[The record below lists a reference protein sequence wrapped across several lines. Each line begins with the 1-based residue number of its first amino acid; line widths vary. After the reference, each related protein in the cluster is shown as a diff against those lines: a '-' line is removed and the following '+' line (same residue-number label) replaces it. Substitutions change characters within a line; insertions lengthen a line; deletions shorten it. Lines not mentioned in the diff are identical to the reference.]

1 MKHRKFGGLTPK
13 KPRFGRAP
21 PKPSDHAQSEATP
34 ISHFKDIWCVCRI
47 TLDSGHV
54 REGVLIGLNATH
66 ARVRFRE
73 KSLLSEK
80 VRIKTQRLRLDIPA
94 KLVWQNDFDA
104 EFAFT
109 RE

>member
-1 MKHRKFGGLTPK
+1 MKHRKFGGLQPK

-21 PKPSDHAQSEATP
+21 PTQEDDAQSQATP
-34 ISHFKDIWCVCRI
+34 ASQFKDIWCICQI
-47 TLDSGHV
+47 ALDSGHV
-54 REGVLIGLNATH
+54 REGVIVGLNATR

-104 EFAFT
+104 EFVFT